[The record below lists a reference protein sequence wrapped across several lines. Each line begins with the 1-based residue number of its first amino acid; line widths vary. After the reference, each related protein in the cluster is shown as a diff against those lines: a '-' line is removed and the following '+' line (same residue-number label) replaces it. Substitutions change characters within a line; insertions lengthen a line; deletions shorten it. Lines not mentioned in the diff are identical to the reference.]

1 MRSEATARWAVQ
13 LTKFVADMRTAD
25 LQHVDLKAKNL
36 TLVVSSET
44 PDGLGDDCLCLG
56 FRPLLRLGRAILLFL
71 QQMYFIHRRFDPS
84 FRLIRPATSAVQ
96 RLSSAPAPRKKPVYF
111 TKQSRSPQ

>member
-13 LTKFVADMRTAD
+13 LTKFVADMRAAD

-36 TLVVSSET
+36 TLVVSSGT

-56 FRPLLRLGRAILLFL
+56 FRPLPAARAC
-71 QQMYFIHRRFDPS
+71 DPS
-84 FRLIRPATSAVQ
+84 FFTTNVFHP
-96 RLSSAPAPRKKPVYF
+96 PPV
-111 TKQSRSPQ
+111 